1 MTHDKKALSSERFP
15 RPEKLL
21 LKSQLQG
28 RASSPQGSPPWA
40 SVPCTRRR
48 LDSVVDIPPPPVL
61 GFQVGRPGPFSKIRL
76 MRPRPSYGWSLLS
89 KRHPARTA
97 SRLIFSRALPVRWGW
112 CDPHFR
118 EDPEEALRP
127 REVKKSQA
135 QGHIDSG
142 WWSWG
147 AVQGPH

>member
-1 MTHDKKALSSERFP
+1 MTRRPSPWRDFLVP
-15 RPEKLL
+15 R
-21 LKSQLQG
+21 SCC
-28 RASSPQGSPPWA
+28 SSPSFRVVPAHPKA
-40 SVPCTRRR
+40 PLPSVPCTRRR
-48 LDSVVDIPPPPVL
+48 LDSVVDSPPPPVL
-61 GFQVGRPGPFSKIRL
+61 GFQVGRPGPFSKNGL
-76 MRPRPSYGWSLLS
+76 MGYRPSYGWSLLS

-112 CDPHFR
+112 CDSHFW

-142 WWSWG
+142 WRSWG
-147 AVQGPH
+147 VAQGPR